1 MFATFKMSPNFFDE
15 KSLEKY
21 YENGIR
27 LYDAQKRMVNQSLD
41 QYLSIDGVLKAV
53 EIEKE
58 WFPETSS
65 ACPRQK
71 SINFIKVL

>member
-53 EIEKE
+53 EIEPKA
-58 WFPETSS
+58 SS

>member
-1 MFATFKMSPNFFDE
+1 MFATFKTSPNFFDE

-41 QYLSIDGVLKAV
+41 
-53 EIEKE
+53 
-58 WFPETSS
+58 
-65 ACPRQK
+65 
-71 SINFIKVL
+71 